1 MKRFAVIGGGVSGLA
16 CARLLSGRYD
26 VRVFEKENR
35 PGGLIRCERVDG
47 SLFHLCGGHVFNT
60 KNAEVDAWFWSR
72 FDKSADFTKADR
84 KSAVCLEGGKFVDY
98 PIENHVYQLDD
109 DIQRRFFAEV
119 DEMIRNPPPPPGN
132 FGEFLLRR
140 FGKTLY
146 DLYFRPYNAK
156 VWRRDLGD
164 VPLSWLEGK
173 LPMPTPQEMLEA
185 NRTHLKEKS
194 FVHSTFYYPK
204 RGGSQF
210 IADTL
215 AAGLDVAY
223 GVDVKSIQ
231 CLPDGGCRVDGE
243 RFDGA
248 VFCGNVKDLPSIV
261 EGDAVLP
268 GELAAEISGLESH
281 GTTSVFC
288 ETDPIGYSWFYQP
301 SSRHDSHRFICT
313 GNFADSNNAPGKM
326 TCTVEF
332 TDEIP
337 VEEIKRQLLL
347 MPYHPRY
354 LAHHFSPCSYPI
366 QHSGTR
372 QMIEALKQWLARRK
386 IGLVGRFAEWE
397 YHNMDAAIASAMRF
411 VAGIKV

>member
-1 MKRFAVIGGGVSGLA
+1 MCS
-16 CARLLSGRYD
+16 D
-26 VRVFEKENR
+26 
-35 PGGLIRCERVDG
+35 
-47 SLFHLCGGHVFNT
+47 
-60 KNAEVDAWFWSR
+60 
-72 FDKSADFTKADR
+72 
-84 KSAVCLEGGKFVDY
+84 
-98 PIENHVYQLDD
+98 
-109 DIQRRFFAEV
+109 
-119 DEMIRNPPPPPGN
+119 M
-132 FGEFLLRR
+132 
-140 FGKTLY
+140 
-146 DLYFRPYNAK
+146 
-156 VWRRDLGD
+156 
-164 VPLSWLEGK
+164 
-173 LPMPTPQEMLEA
+173 
-185 NRTHLKEKS
+185 
-194 FVHSTFYYPK
+194 STFSENMGIMKILYHRLCISVN
-204 RGGSQF
+204 RGRN
-210 IADTL
+210 IL
-215 AAGLDVAY
+215 
-223 GVDVKSIQ
+223 KIIQ
-231 CLPDGGCRVDGE
+231 
-243 RFDGA
+243 
-248 VFCGNVKDLPSIV
+248 PSKWQTR
-261 EGDAVLP
+261 EGDAALP

-372 QMIEALKQWLARRK
+372 QMIETLKQRLARHN

-411 VAGIKV
+411 AARIGM